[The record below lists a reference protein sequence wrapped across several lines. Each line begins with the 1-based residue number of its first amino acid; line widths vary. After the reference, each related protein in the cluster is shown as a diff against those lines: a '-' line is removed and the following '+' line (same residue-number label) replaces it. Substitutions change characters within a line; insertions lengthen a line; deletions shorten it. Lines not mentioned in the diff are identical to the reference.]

1 MQILF
6 RSLRRA
12 ALLLATL
19 FPFFAFS
26 SRALADDAAPAAT
39 PAPQPTAAPSSPGA
53 PSTPAP
59 SVKPA
64 TPTPEESAAVAFAAR
79 VDDALVKSVAGVQES
94 TVAIWNLRP
103 VRPGGALVPVSGG
116 SGVLVTV
123 KGKGPFVV
131 TNEHV
136 IRGAEELQ
144 VITFDGKTYRAFMK
158 DHVAQY
164 DIALLEFTKEKPKTA
179 KVARLGKSS
188 TLTEGQWVIA
198 TGNPF
203 FLAADGKCVA
213 TLGVISGLERSL
225 RGDFTYANA
234 IQHDAEVNP
243 GNSGG
248 PLWNLAGE
256 LVGINGM
263 IRSRGDG
270 ASASPC
276 NTGASFSIPIDLIA
290 KYLDDLLNEK
300 VNAQAGWLGLD
311 FEDEIDAAGKPMGA
325 RVRRVDPASP
335 AKRKGNDPKEPG
347 LAEKDVVYKVV
358 FGPPLSGKS
367 FDVFGSADVVN
378 ALAFYGAGTKVSV
391 QYIRAGKKHTWK
403 GELSGAR

>member
-1 MQILF
+1 MQ
-6 RSLRRA
+6 SVLRGLPRA
-12 ALLLATL
+12 AILLAPL
-19 FPFFAFS
+19 LPFLAS
-26 SRALADDAAPAAT
+26 PAAADDAAPRPTSAPTGSVPAT
-39 PAPQPTAAPSSPGA
+39 SGTAAPA
-53 PSTPAP
+53 PRPA
-59 SVKPA
+59 
-64 TPTPEESAAVAFAAR
+64 PTPEESAAVAFAAR
-79 VDDALVKSVAGVQES
+79 VDDALVKSVASVQES
-94 TVAIWNLRP
+94 TVAIWNLKP
-103 VRPGGALVPVSGG
+103 ARPGGALVPLSGG
-116 SGVLVTV
+116 SGVLVTWR
-123 KGKGPFVV
+123 GKGPYVV

-136 IRGAEELQ
+136 IRGADELH
-144 VITFDGKTYRAFMK
+144 VVTHDGATYRAFMK

-164 DIALLEFTKEKPKTA
+164 DIALLEFTKAKPKNA
-179 KVARLGKSS
+179 KSARIGKSA

-213 TLGVISGLERSL
+213 TLGVVSGLERSL

-248 PLWNLAGE
+248 PLWNLSGE

-276 NTGASFSIPIDLIA
+276 NTGASFSIPIDLIV
-290 KYLDDLLNEK
+290 KYFDDLLNEK
-300 VNAQAGWLGLD
+300 VSAQAGWLGLEFD
-311 FEDEIDAAGKPMGA
+311 DEVDPAGKPMGA
-325 RVRRVDPASP
+325 RVRRVDPQSP

-347 LAEKDVVYKVV
+347 LAEKDVVTKVV
-358 FGPPLSGKS
+358 LGPALSGKS
-367 FDVFGSADVVN
+367 IDVFGSADIVN
-378 ALAFYGAGTKVSV
+378 ALAFHGAGTKVSIHFV
-391 QYIRAGKKHTWK
+391 RAGKRHTWK

>member
-1 MQILF
+1 MRIVPRRLP
-6 RSLRRA
+6 RA
-12 ALLLATL
+12 AIVLASLLPLSL
-19 FPFFAFS
+19 SP
-26 SRALADDAAPAAT
+26 ALADEPAPAT
-39 PAPQPTAAPSSPGA
+39 PPAQPTAAPAPVA
-53 PSTPAP
+53 PSAPAP
-59 SVKPA
+59 SA
-64 TPTPEESAAVAFAAR
+64 SARRAAAPTVEESAAIAFAEQ
-79 VDDALVKSVAGVQES
+79 VDQSLVKSVASVQES

-116 SGVLVTV
+116 SGVLVTW
-123 KGKGPFVV
+123 KGKGPYVV

-144 VITFDGKTYRAFMK
+144 VIAFDGTTYPAFMK

-164 DIALLEFTKEKPKTA
+164 DIALLEFKKAKPKN
-179 KVARLGKSS
+179 ARSARIGKSAA
-188 TLTEGQWVIA
+188 LTEGQWVIA

-203 FLAADGKCVA
+203 FLASDGKSVA

-290 KYLDDLLNEK
+290 RYFDDLLSDK
-300 VNAQAGWLGLD
+300 VSAQAGWLGIELEDQLD
-311 FEDEIDAAGKPMGA
+311 PAGKPMGA
-325 RVRRVDPASP
+325 RVRRVDAQSP
-335 AKRKGNDPKEPG
+335 ARRKPSDPKDLG
-347 LAEKDVVYKVV
+347 LAENDVIVKVTL
-358 FGPPLSGKS
+358 GSAIAGKS
-367 FDVFGSADVVN
+367 VDVFGSADFVN
-378 ALAFYGAGTKVSV
+378 ALAFHGAGTKISV
-391 QYIRAGKKHTWK
+391 QYLRAKKKQTWR
-403 GELSGAR
+403 GELAVAR